1 MTSFKRLHEITGRA
15 TPEKLMQYK
24 LALSLYKLYNGKQN
38 SLEFIALNFTQ
49 ILTSRQITFMALNN
63 NKLKVGLNALSNR
76 FKILNNKIPLTW
88 LNLSLDTYKIKCK
101 LLFL

>member
-1 MTSFKRLHEITGRA
+1 MKSFKRLHEIAGRA
-15 TPEKLMQYK
+15 TPEKLMQHK
-24 LALSLYKLYNGKQN
+24 LALSLYKLYSGEQN